1 MKPPILFGILL
12 IVLGLVALAYKGITY
27 TTQEEVAKIGPLEA
41 KVEKE
46 KTIPLPPLLGG
57 LALAGGVVLVVVGS
71 RRS

>member
-46 KTIPLPPLLGG
+46 KTIPLPPVLGG
-57 LALAGGVVLVVVGS
+57 LVLATGVVLVVLGTRKV
-71 RRS
+71 

>member
-1 MKPPILFGILL
+1 MKPVMLVGIIL

-57 LALAGGVVLVVVGS
+57 LALASGVVLVVLGT
-71 RRS
+71 RRV